1 MKKGWLLVSG
11 LSLGA
16 GIMYLL
22 DPNYGHR
29 RRSRLRTQARAAR
42 YHVTDLL
49 DEAASGVQGRTRRA
63 YAGTRAHLPSSH
75 WIDALPIRRRRKP
88 KSVDTGL
95 LMLGSLSVGVGLLT
109 WVGTQKSSREKT
121 AAVAQKTLQNAY
133 DWVRGI
139 IAEGGSWL
147 RQEEVPDAVLIARV
161 KARLNRLASQPGA
174 IDVGAEQGRVTLSGS
189 VLDRERDPLLSSIAS
204 MRGVR
209 DVVNHLDVQERT
221 TTIMGVQ
228 DQPSH

>member
-1 MKKGWLLVSG
+1 
-11 LSLGA
+11 
-16 GIMYLL
+16 
-22 DPNYGHR
+22 
-29 RRSRLRTQARAAR
+29 
-42 YHVTDLL
+42 
-49 DEAASGVQGRTRRA
+49 
-63 YAGTRAHLPSSH
+63 
-75 WIDALPIRRRRKP
+75 
-88 KSVDTGL
+88 
-95 LMLGSLSVGVGLLT
+95 LT

-133 DWVRGI
+133 DWVRGV
-139 IAEGGSWL
+139 IAEGSSWL

-174 IDVGAEQGRVTLSGS
+174 VDVGAEQGRVTLSGS